1 MLNMHLELLWDMWIT
16 FQNYRKILKDVWWK
30 HDYIETIHIKK
41 FCSANISL
49 FIMSM
54 DKLIDII
61 SLQSQNKSFNLKLT
75 QSTFDMQTVNN
86 NQSTLSHS
94 GSFRSNFLPVCLRF
108 DGEYIQQR
116 MLTTGALIPWMNYNV
131 NILMLLFNI
140 MMENKWKHG
149 IWSLWIQVRNNTK
162 FS

>member
-1 MLNMHLELLWDMWIT
+1 MDAWL
-16 FQNYRKILKDVWWK
+16 YLKS
-30 HDYIETIHIKK
+30 IHRKK

-75 QSTFDMQTVNN
+75 QSTFDMQSVN
-86 NQSTLSHS
+86 NQSTSSHS
-94 GSFRSNFLPVCLRF
+94 GSFRSNFLLVCLRF

-116 MLTTGALIPWMNYNV
+116 MLTTGALIPWMNYYV
-131 NILMLLFNI
+131 NSLMLLFNL
-140 MMENKWKHG
+140 MMENKLKHR
-149 IWSLWIQVRNNTK
+149 IWSMWIQVRNNTK